1 MIFLVSILFFS
12 NDFGL
17 IDIEKT
23 AIVTA
28 VAIDVADDG
37 EYLVTC
43 QIAVPEA
50 TGAVSENQKAQITG
64 KGSTVGNAIKSMGW
78 NRAFSTCDDRRKR

>member
-1 MIFLVSILFFS
+1 MKKITPKLLLLTMFLIATLFFS

-28 VAIDVADDG
+28 VAIDLAEDG
-37 EYLVTC
+37 EYQVTC
-43 QIAVPEA
+43 QIAVPA
-50 TGAVSENQKAQITG
+50 ASNALSENQKAQITANYC
-64 KGSTVGNAIKSMGW
+64 KGQHGG
-78 NRAFSTCDDRRKR
+78 